1 MANTFNLKLIAP
13 DGVKYE
19 ADAIEATLPTPDGQI
34 TILPNHMPVISL
46 LAPGEIRLKIDGKEH
61 VLATEG
67 GIVEIANN
75 TVKILADT
83 AEDVDSLDA
92 LKIEEAK
99 KHADNL
105 LANAKSDV
113 EYADAVAHLE
123 KQIAKLSIL
132 RRRKKYRG

>member
-19 ADAIEATLPTPDGQI
+19 ADAIEASLPTPDGQI

-46 LAPGEIRLKIDGKEH
+46 LAPGGILLKIDGKEH

-83 AEDVDSLDA
+83 AEDIDSLDA

-99 KHADNL
+99 KHAESL
-105 LANAKSDV
+105 LSNAKNDI

-132 RRRKKYRG
+132 KRRKKYK